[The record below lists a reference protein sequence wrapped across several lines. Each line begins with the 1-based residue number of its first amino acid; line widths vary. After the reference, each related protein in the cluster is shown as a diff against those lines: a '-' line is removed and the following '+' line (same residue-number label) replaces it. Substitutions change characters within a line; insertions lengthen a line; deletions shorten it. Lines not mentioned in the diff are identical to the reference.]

1 MKRKMRPVVQ
11 RLIAPKERAIK
22 NIIGPKAKT
31 AAQRQSLFLKVS
43 FLKARR
49 IKACIKRAVTP
60 KATMQ
65 TVVKNNKTPNGPI
78 SVGDVKTSISIKAA
92 SPTML
97 ITDIIRLCFISRLY
111 HSSGQPPSICSP
123 GGAGGYPAF
132 KSQLLAATPDPL
144 FPIDRF
150 TLGEAL
156 SLPSFSF
163 ILVYVLCFFAEG
175 TNERFDCAL
184 YAFSFP
190 GTQDW
195 TFGGALGNS

>member
-1 MKRKMRPVVQ
+1 
-11 RLIAPKERAIK
+11 
-22 NIIGPKAKT
+22 
-31 AAQRQSLFLKVS
+31 
-43 FLKARR
+43 
-49 IKACIKRAVTP
+49 
-60 KATMQ
+60 
-65 TVVKNNKTPNGPI
+65 
-78 SVGDVKTSISIKAA
+78 
-92 SPTML
+92 ML

-111 HSSGQPPSICSP
+111 HSSGQPPSTCSP

-184 YAFSFP
+184 YAFFLS
-190 GTQDW
+190 W
-195 TFGGALGNS
+195 HLGLDFWRSSR